1 VSKKNSRPPKLPEL
15 LGSKN
20 GGGGESEDGNRKPDA
35 GKNVSGNEN
44 LFEVEGD
51 GGSEVAVLF
60 PVSSLSSS
68 ARSSKESFSPISA
81 SIFPVL

>member
-1 VSKKNSRPPKLPEL
+1 MSKKNSRPPKLPEL

-44 LFEVEGD
+44 LFEVEDD
-51 GGSEVAVLF
+51 GESEVA
-60 PVSSLSSS
+60 VSSLSSS

>member
-44 LFEVEGD
+44 LFEVEDD
-51 GGSEVAVLF
+51 GESEVA
-60 PVSSLSSS
+60 VSSLSSS